1 MTRPSFLCDRK
12 VIVLF
17 VWQRAR
23 VCFSALPRMPGEQMN
38 AAAHVKDVDE
48 IDARLRV
55 VKRIRD
61 SIGQAYASLVHSSDQ
76 GVPLPPLTATVDVP
90 LESHYCIPS
99 CNFRALGNDLFLCED
114 SGLLHA
120 CGQHCAHAQE
130 SEDRSGVACTVTAQ
144 IIDGCK
150 IEASDAYE
158 EMDRASAVE
167 HERAM
172 SYKTSVTNLK
182 RKSNEAIDSACRTII
197 GSELMP
203 RDVAGSDLKA
213 EMYRSLL
220 LETLPVESGS
230 FSDDLR
236 RQMHDLQ
243 RASDERNRA
252 AAGEIEEVVKEA
264 KKIAKA
270 VKVTATASPQK
281 RRRTNSGDALRVYG
295 RDSEV
300 ASLAVKALLH
310 KQHSEV
316 PKARS
321 SGPATGRVATERAM
335 RNELVIKSGSGSA
348 SASSAAASGKSQQQ
362 HQLSVPGRLEAVTKK
377 LLGQVFPGVS
387 VDAKEMARICG
398 KSIELWELLHS
409 AGSIKKDIKFEH
421 VCVFL
426 FFYFL
431 KGTHPN
437 AERFTFRCAPSP
449 YLVGHK
455 HTIVTA
461 AAILKTSQSVFT
473 ETRAR
478 FDHMLLELAE
488 A

>member
-1 MTRPSFLCDRK
+1 MR
-12 VIVLF
+12 LF
-17 VWQRAR
+17 RRA
-23 VCFSALPRMPGEQMN
+23 AENAAQKQKKMN
-38 AAAHVKDVDE
+38 AAAHVRDVDE

-55 VKRIRD
+55 VRRIRD
-61 SIGQAYASLVHSSDQ
+61 SIGQAYAALSRSLGQ
-76 GVPLPPLTATVDVP
+76 GMLPPPPLTAVVDVP
-90 LESHYCIPS
+90 LESHYCMPS

-120 CGQHCAHAQE
+120 CGQRCSHAQE

-167 HERAM
+167 RERTM

-182 RKSNEAIDSACRTII
+182 RKSNDAIDSACRAII

-213 EMYRSLL
+213 EMYRGLL
-220 LETLPVESGS
+220 LETLPVETGS

-281 RRRTNSGDALRVYG
+281 RRKTNSGDALHVYG

-316 PKARS
+316 PKAS
-321 SGPATGRVATERAM
+321 SGPATGRVAMERAM

-348 SASSAAASGKSQQQ
+348 STSSSASSTHGKSQQ
-362 HQLSVPGRLEAVTKK
+362 HRVSVPGRLEAVTKN
-377 LLGQVFPGVS
+377 LLSQVFPGVS
-387 VDAKEMARICG
+387 VDATEMARICG